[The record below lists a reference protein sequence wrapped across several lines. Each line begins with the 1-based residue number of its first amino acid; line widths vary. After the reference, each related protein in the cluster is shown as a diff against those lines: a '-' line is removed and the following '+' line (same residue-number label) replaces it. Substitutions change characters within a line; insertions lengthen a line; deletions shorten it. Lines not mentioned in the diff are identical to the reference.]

1 MPTKF
6 EPNNDSGSV
15 KLQSRKKKSQK
26 DFKSNC
32 LIDISVGREWLM
44 RLPVWKGMREVIFLL
59 DMTHYER
66 LIGDFWQQVK
76 EAVML
81 QLFE

>member
-66 LIGDFWQQVK
+66 LIGDCWQQVK